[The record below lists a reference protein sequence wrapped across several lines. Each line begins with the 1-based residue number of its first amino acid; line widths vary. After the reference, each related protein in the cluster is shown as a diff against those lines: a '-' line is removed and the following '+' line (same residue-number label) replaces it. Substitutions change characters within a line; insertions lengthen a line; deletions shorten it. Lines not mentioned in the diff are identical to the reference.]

1 MPIEKEII
9 TTENI
14 INDYKKIFLATIK
27 KLIILLSFILPLSI
41 LFVYLSVISTK
52 ELKIT
57 FTITGFVF
65 LSVLCVIFGLL
76 MVKYKNFKFITKQ
89 NFKIEVGTLAEKNE
103 LSLGRPCLPSEV
115 KVLTFGKY
123 SEFVLPKGVY
133 YSFSKQF
140 AMREDE
146 IFRSSKIGDEFYLV
160 IDKNNKI
167 LMAYNKKFFEFQE

>member
-9 TTENI
+9 TNENI
-14 INDYKKIFLATIK
+14 ITDYKKIFLATIK
-27 KLIILLSFILPLSI
+27 KLIILLAFMLPLSI

-65 LSVLCVIFGLL
+65 LLVLCTIFGFL
-76 MVKYKNFKFITKQ
+76 MVKYKNYKSITKQ
-89 NFKIEVGTLAEKNE
+89 NFKIEIGTLAEKNE
-103 LSLGRPCLPSEV
+103 LSLGRPYLPSEV
-115 KVLTFGKY
+115 NVLTFSKY
-123 SEFVLPKGVY
+123 SDFVLPKSVY

-140 AMREDE
+140 TMREDE
-146 IFRSSKIGDEFYLV
+146 VFRSSKIGDEFYLV

>member
-14 INDYKKIFLATIK
+14 INDYKKIFLSTIK
-27 KLIILLSFILPLSI
+27 KLIILLSFMLPLSI

-57 FTITGFVF
+57 FTIAGFVF
-65 LSVLCVIFGLL
+65 LSVLCVIFELL

-89 NFKIEVGTLAEKNE
+89 NFKIEVGTLAEKKE

-115 KVLTFGKY
+115 NVLTFGKY
-123 SEFVLPKGVY
+123 SCLKAYIILLANNSLCAKMKFSVLQKSGTN
-133 YSFSKQF
+133 F
-140 AMREDE
+140 
-146 IFRSSKIGDEFYLV
+146 I
-160 IDKNNKI
+160 
-167 LMAYNKKFFEFQE
+167 

>member
-14 INDYKKIFLATIK
+14 INDYKKIFLSTIK
-27 KLIILLSFILPLSI
+27 KLIILLSFMLPLSI

-52 ELKIT
+52 ELKIA
-57 FTITGFVF
+57 FTITSFTF
-65 LSVLCVIFGLL
+65 LLVLCTIFGLL

-133 YSFSKQF
+133 YSFSKHF

-146 IFRSSKIGDEFYLV
+146 VFRTAKLEDEFYLV
-160 IDKNNKI
+160 TDDKNEI
-167 LMAYNKKFFEFQE
+167 LMVYNTKFFEFQE

>member
-1 MPIEKEII
+1 MPIEKVIL

-27 KLIILLSFILPLSI
+27 KLIILLSFMLPLSI

-65 LSVLCVIFGLL
+65 LSVLCVIFELL

-89 NFKIEVGTLAEKNE
+89 NFKIEV
-103 LSLGRPCLPSEV
+103 
-115 KVLTFGKY
+115 
-123 SEFVLPKGVY
+123 
-133 YSFSKQF
+133 
-140 AMREDE
+140 
-146 IFRSSKIGDEFYLV
+146 
-160 IDKNNKI
+160 
-167 LMAYNKKFFEFQE
+167 